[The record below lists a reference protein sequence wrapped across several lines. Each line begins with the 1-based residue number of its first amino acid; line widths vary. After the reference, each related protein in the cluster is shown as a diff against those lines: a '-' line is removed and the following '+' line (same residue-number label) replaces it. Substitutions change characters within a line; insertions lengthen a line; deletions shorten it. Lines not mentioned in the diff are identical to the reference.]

1 MDDELEAIRK
11 KKLLELQQQQ
21 MGSQDNVFEEDARQ
35 KEFEEQKKA
44 ALRKILTTEARERLG
59 RIKAAR
65 PEVAENIEN
74 QLIMFAQ
81 SGQLKNKINDEQLR
95 ELLSKLIPKKRD
107 IKNRICSSQ
116 SACLRSNRNSEAVI
130 LALADLIAASR
141 SS

>member
-11 KKLLELQQQQ
+11 KKLFELQQQQ
-21 MGSQDNVFEEDARQ
+21 MGSQGALEEEARK
-35 KEFEEQKKA
+35 KEFEDQKKA
-44 ALRKILTTEARERLG
+44 ALRQILTNEARERLG

-65 PEVAENIEN
+65 PEAAENIEN

-107 IKNRICSSQ
+107 IKIKR
-116 SACLRSNRNSEAVI
+116 RGF
-130 LALADLIAASR
+130 
-141 SS
+141 